1 MLRGI
6 AGTASPGEIATG
18 SFNLQPDHDGGSWLF
33 LRVAG
38 PPQGDAPGPAW
49 DMVFDR
55 QDRHGI
61 FLQEPSGVEP
71 VAALPSVSVR
81 IDRTSKMG
89 SPYSSTIR
97 AGMLS
102 VVGQSAFVTAHWG
115 RGGRWTANL
124 ATGQVAEPNPP
135 AGWMSFSKW
144 SLVMDDGDEEIT
156 LVSYDAGQAS

>member
-18 SFNLQPDHDGGSWLF
+18 L
-33 LRVAG
+33 
-38 PPQGDAPGPAW
+38 PA
-49 DMVFDR
+49 
-55 QDRHGI
+55 
-61 FLQEPSGVEP
+61 
-71 VAALPSVSVR
+71 VSVR
-81 IDRTSKMG
+81 IDRTSNMG